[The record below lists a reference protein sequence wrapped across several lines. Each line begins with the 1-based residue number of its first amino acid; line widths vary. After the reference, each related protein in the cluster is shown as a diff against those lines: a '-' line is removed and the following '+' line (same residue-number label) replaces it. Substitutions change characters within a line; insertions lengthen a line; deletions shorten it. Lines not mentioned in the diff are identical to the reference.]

1 MAADVG
7 TGCAKRRK
15 ALCNHFYFPLLAS
28 LLSDLDCISQGRQRQ
43 NKGMLVMVCLCV
55 CVNACSWVLLKG
67 SGRALRM
74 VRGSFN
80 KGAATLWCN

>member
-7 TGCAKRRK
+7 TGCAKRRE

-43 NKGMLVMVCLCV
+43 NKGMLVMVCVCV
-55 CVNACSWVLLKG
+55 CVLVLGCKRRGGHQGLWEDVSIKG
-67 SGRALRM
+67 QPSCDAIDF
-74 VRGSFN
+74 S
-80 KGAATLWCN
+80 

>member
-7 TGCAKRRK
+7 TGCAKRRE

-43 NKGMLVMVCLCV
+43 NKGMLVMVCVRVCACV
-55 CVNACSWVLLKG
+55 CLLLG
-67 SGRALRM
+67 VTEGEGAEM
-74 VRGSFN
+74 VGGCFN
-80 KGAATLWCN
+80 KGAVKLWCN

>member
-7 TGCAKRRK
+7 TGCAKRRE

-43 NKGMLVMVCLCV
+43 NKGMLVMVCAHAYMCV
-55 CVNACSWVLLKG
+55 CLLLG
-67 SGRALRM
+67 VTEAEGEGTEDGRRT
-74 VRGSFN
+74 FQ
-80 KGAATLWCN
+80 

>member
-7 TGCAKRRK
+7 TGCAKRRE

-43 NKGMLVMVCLCV
+43 NKGMLVMVCVSV
-55 CVNACSWVLLKG
+55 CLLFG
-67 SGRALRM
+67 VTEGEGEGVEDSGRT
-74 VRGSFN
+74 FQ
-80 KGAATLWCN
+80 

>member
-1 MAADVG
+1 MG

-43 NKGMLVMVCLCV
+43 NKGMLVMVCVSVKV
-55 CVNACSWVLLKG
+55 CVWLLLG
-67 SGRALRM
+67 VTEGEGAEDGGRTFQYREC
-74 VRGSFN
+74 GEIDFF
-80 KGAATLWCN
+80 

>member
-7 TGCAKRRK
+7 TGCAESARRE

-43 NKGMLVMVCLCV
+43 NKGMLVMVCVHVCVHVCV
-55 CVNACSWVLLKG
+55 CVLLG
-67 SGRALRM
+67 VTAEGE
-74 VRGSFN
+74 
-80 KGAATLWCN
+80 GAAAEDGGRTFQ

>member
-7 TGCAKRRK
+7 TGCAKRRE

-43 NKGMLVMVCLCV
+43 NKGMLVMVGVCMCMCV
-55 CVNACSWVLLKG
+55 CALAPGCNTERR
-67 SGRALRM
+67 GRGK
-74 VRGSFN
+74 VH
-80 KGAATLWCN
+80 

>member
-7 TGCAKRRK
+7 TGCAKRRE

-43 NKGMLVMVCLCV
+43 NKGMLVMVCV
-55 CVNACSWVLLKG
+55 CSFLGVREGEGIKDC
-67 SGRALRM
+67 GRT
-74 VRGSFN
+74 FQ
-80 KGAATLWCN
+80 

>member
-7 TGCAKRRK
+7 TGCAKRTE

-43 NKGMLVMVCLCV
+43 NKGMLVMECV
-55 CVNACSWVLLKG
+55 CMCVWLLLGVTEGKG
-67 SGRALRM
+67 EGAEIGGRT
-74 VRGSFN
+74 FQ
-80 KGAATLWCN
+80 

>member
-7 TGCAKRRK
+7 TGCAKRIE

-43 NKGMLVMVCLCV
+43 NKGMLVMVCVRV
-55 CVNACSWVLLKG
+55 CVRATVRVRVCACSW
-67 SGRALRM
+67 A
-74 VRGSFN
+74 
-80 KGAATLWCN
+80 